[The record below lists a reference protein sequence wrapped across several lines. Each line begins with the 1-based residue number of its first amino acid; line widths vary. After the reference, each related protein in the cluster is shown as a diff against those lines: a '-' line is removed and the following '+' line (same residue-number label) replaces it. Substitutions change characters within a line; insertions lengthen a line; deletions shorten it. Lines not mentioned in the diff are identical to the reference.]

1 MPVPEKH
8 PKALDRYHVFL
19 QALAG
24 LILVA
29 AFPVSLLLPVRVSW
43 ENGPIED
50 AQVAI
55 LAAAAVLAF
64 ALGRRASSATR
75 FLWFG
80 VGIVWILLLGRELSW
95 GAVFLDP
102 IRTTDHGPTFSSSL
116 LWYRP
121 AVTPILAAAGAVAF
135 GMIAWSR
142 PVRVIRRLGQ
152 RRALPI
158 RDILGF
164 AAAMLI
170 STAAEDHMGL
180 TLAFWPGDLQIL
192 EEMVELSAY
201 LFLFSG
207 QAAVVRG
214 LRDG

>member
-1 MPVPEKH
+1 MPVSQMH
-8 PKALDRYHVFL
+8 PKTPWRYEIPAWGLAALIF
-19 QALAG
+19 
-24 LILVA
+24 VA
-29 AFPVSLLLPVRVSW
+29 AFPGSLLLPASVSW
-43 ENGPIED
+43 ENGPIEN
-50 AQVAI
+50 AQAAT

-64 ALGRRASSATR
+64 VLGRRTSTATR

-80 VGIVWILLLGRELSW
+80 AAIVWAILVGRELSW

-102 IRTTDHGPTFSSSL
+102 VQMTDHGPTFSSSL

-121 AVTPILAAAGAVAF
+121 AVTPVVAMAGALAVA
-135 GMIAWSR
+135 MIAWSR
-142 PVRVIRRLGQ
+142 PVRITRKLGKK
-152 RRALPI
+152 RGGPV

-180 TLAFWPGDLQIL
+180 SLSFWPGDLQIL

-201 LFLFSG
+201 LFLFPG
-207 QAAVVRG
+207 QAIVVRG